1 MEGLDTNMNMH
12 MEIESKIK
20 EDLDMDMNMNMDMD
34 IQSKI
39 NESKNITKN
48 EDVNI
53 QDNSQVFTNNLT
65 SNPGGLVMT
74 NTANTENNTDNE
86 TENETDNEI
95 EQKTEQESN
104 QDSGGGILDVAL
116 FGFVLFVV
124 YMYGQRLRK
133 R

>member
-1 MEGLDTNMNMH
+1 
-12 MEIESKIK
+12 
-20 EDLDMDMNMNMDMD
+20 
-34 IQSKI
+34 
-39 NESKNITKN
+39 
-48 EDVNI
+48 
-53 QDNSQVFTNNLT
+53 
-65 SNPGGLVMT
+65 MT